1 MYFQISLVK
10 YFQISFSIFLK
21 YLSSA
26 FYDLPCE
33 PLYTVSIGLQQFKC
47 LLCQMYQMVWVFG
60 KFEACLKASQL
71 ALEAFFEVTAN
82 VRPSPLFRIS
92 QHKNAKSVK

>member
-47 LLCQMYQMVWVFG
+47 LHVSDVSDGMGVW
-60 KFEACLKASQL
+60 K
-71 ALEAFFEVTAN
+71 
-82 VRPSPLFRIS
+82 I
-92 QHKNAKSVK
+92 